1 MSGGTLT
8 LLCPTGIKVWS
19 DTSIYLHSACQ
30 STILQPFQSQDI
42 FNLAISKKESLNH
55 SSKLL
60 ICILLPLFLTILLK
74 RSELSDHNQNAQ
86 QCSQRILFS
95 FAWEIKTFISHLHFP
110 QVCLLLKNLK
120 LKHKPSLLLLPENI
134 NCLQSLLEHL
144 FHILTSALIFFFPFI
159 FLW

>member
-1 MSGGTLT
+1 MIRHKHLSSFCLSVHHPAAFSVAG
-8 LLCPTGIKVWS
+8 
-19 DTSIYLHSACQ
+19 H
-30 STILQPFQSQDI
+30 FQFGD
-42 FNLAISKKESLNH
+42 FEESLNH